1 MKSTLK
7 DLNLFERI
15 FDISLEGILVVDQDG
30 KIIKVNTACEEMFG
44 YDHNEL
50 LGKKI
55 EVLLPQKFRKA
66 HETHFL
72 EFTKKPI
79 KRPIDH
85 EMDLWGIKKDATEFP
100 LKISLNPVSFN
111 NEQVTIAFIRDTI
124 NSKKT
129 EHKLKAKE
137 AKNKALLNALPDITV
152 IQDYAGNIVD
162 FFAPEETVVKVD
174 KSEIIGK
181 NIKEIV
187 PPEISEKI
195 LKTHNEAIRTKEI
208 QIREYSLKLDGKM
221 VDFESRTVLLN
232 GNKLLTIVRDITSK
246 KRAEEELKNSE
257 AKNRSILEALPDLI
271 FVHDK
276 MGNILQVNASDFSP
290 IVGPIESLIGKNFKD
305 ILPPKTSVLI
315 LNALT
320 EVQETKNTV
329 LKIITLPIDDVPT
342 DFEIRFVPLD
352 NETFL
357 CVLRDI
363 TKTKAIQ
370 DVLNIRN
377 SALEAARNSI
387 IIVNAQLPDL
397 PVIYC
402 NDAFCSLTGYDRSEV
417 LGKNC
422 RFLQKDDREQEGV
435 KIIRKA
441 IEAQE
446 TAQTVLRNYKKDG
459 TLFYNELT
467 ITPVRNQ
474 NGQLTHFIGV
484 QNNVTERIRE
494 VQIKD
499 QIRQVLERIAKQD
512 SIEEISKTIV
522 GVLESNLPCCVATIY
537 ALDPKKKT
545 LHKMAAPNLPKGFCD
560 IIEDVP
566 IGPDMGSCGIAAYL
580 KKEVIITDLTTNP
593 LWKEYHAAAL
603 EHGLNS
609 CWAYPIFS
617 SDQKVL
623 GIFGVY
629 CKKPKKPN
637 KADRDIITDLTQ
649 LISIAFEEHQTRQQL
664 AKSHWLLEDYA
675 KELEQTVNERT
686 NELKATVQK
695 MVEANLNLEDQI
707 KETKAAENRA
717 LESQAMFTAIA
728 KNFPKGVIIVFNRAF
743 EIVYIDGGEMHR
755 MGMDKNRFEGKCIDD
770 IDIFSKQRLHRVKED
785 IKRTIEGEFLSFETR
800 FRNKYFTVNTS
811 PLMDGNDEA
820 KWTLFVYND
829 ITKLK
834 QAETEMRKALV
845 REQELNELKSRF
857 ISMASHEFR
866 TPLSA
871 IHSSAILIEKQN
883 MPGKEAKREKY
894 VKQIKQN
901 VKALVVILNDFLSL
915 GKLEEGR
922 VRPNPEI
929 MDLVSFTK
937 NIVTEFEPNRKRG
950 QHIKV
955 HTNEKPI
962 EAYLDPKLMH
972 HILTNLLSNAIKY
985 STEGQEILV
994 TLTKEKEKVTIQVL
1008 DHGIGIP
1015 KEEQDQLFQRFFR
1028 AQNSTNIQGTGLGL
1042 NIVKQYT
1049 ELMGGTI
1056 GLDSEQDIG
1065 ATFWVTFKTKKH
1077 REIL

>member
-55 EVLLPQKFRKA
+55 EVLLPQKFKKA
-66 HETHFL
+66 HKTHFL

-111 NEQVTIAFIRDTI
+111 DEQVTIAFIRDTI

-195 LKTHNEAIRTKEI
+195 LKTHNEAIRTKKI

-417 LGKNC
+417 
-422 RFLQKDDREQEGV
+422 
-435 KIIRKA
+435 KI
-441 IEAQE
+441 
-446 TAQTVLRNYKKDG
+446 VGFYKKM
-459 TLFYNELT
+459 
-467 ITPVRNQ
+467 
-474 NGQLTHFIGV
+474 IG
-484 QNNVTERIRE
+484 
-494 VQIKD
+494 
-499 QIRQVLERIAKQD
+499 
-512 SIEEISKTIV
+512 SK
-522 GVLESNLPCCVATIY
+522 
-537 ALDPKKKT
+537 
-545 LHKMAAPNLPKGFCD
+545 KG
-560 IIEDVP
+560 
-566 IGPDMGSCGIAAYL
+566 S
-580 KKEVIITDLTTNP
+580 
-593 LWKEYHAAAL
+593 
-603 EHGLNS
+603 
-609 CWAYPIFS
+609 
-617 SDQKVL
+617 
-623 GIFGVY
+623 
-629 CKKPKKPN
+629 
-637 KADRDIITDLTQ
+637 
-649 LISIAFEEHQTRQQL
+649 
-664 AKSHWLLEDYA
+664 KS
-675 KELEQTVNERT
+675 
-686 NELKATVQK
+686 
-695 MVEANLNLEDQI
+695 
-707 KETKAAENRA
+707 
-717 LESQAMFTAIA
+717 
-728 KNFPKGVIIVFNRAF
+728 
-743 EIVYIDGGEMHR
+743 
-755 MGMDKNRFEGKCIDD
+755 
-770 IDIFSKQRLHRVKED
+770 
-785 IKRTIEGEFLSFETR
+785 
-800 FRNKYFTVNTS
+800 
-811 PLMDGNDEA
+811 
-820 KWTLFVYND
+820 
-829 ITKLK
+829 
-834 QAETEMRKALV
+834 
-845 REQELNELKSRF
+845 
-857 ISMASHEFR
+857 
-866 TPLSA
+866 
-871 IHSSAILIEKQN
+871 
-883 MPGKEAKREKY
+883 
-894 VKQIKQN
+894 
-901 VKALVVILNDFLSL
+901 
-915 GKLEEGR
+915 
-922 VRPNPEI
+922 
-929 MDLVSFTK
+929 
-937 NIVTEFEPNRKRG
+937 
-950 QHIKV
+950 
-955 HTNEKPI
+955 
-962 EAYLDPKLMH
+962 
-972 HILTNLLSNAIKY
+972 
-985 STEGQEILV
+985 
-994 TLTKEKEKVTIQVL
+994 
-1008 DHGIGIP
+1008 
-1015 KEEQDQLFQRFFR
+1015 
-1028 AQNSTNIQGTGLGL
+1028 
-1042 NIVKQYT
+1042 
-1049 ELMGGTI
+1049 
-1056 GLDSEQDIG
+1056 
-1065 ATFWVTFKTKKH
+1065 
-1077 REIL
+1077 